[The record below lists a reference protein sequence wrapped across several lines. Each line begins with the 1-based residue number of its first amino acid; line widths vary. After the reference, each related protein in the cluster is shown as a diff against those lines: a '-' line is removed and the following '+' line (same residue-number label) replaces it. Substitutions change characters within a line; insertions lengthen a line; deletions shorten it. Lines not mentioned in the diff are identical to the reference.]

1 MSEQLWIVP
10 AQNDDSFAN
19 IAKSIA
25 NPISDE
31 AAKIAGVAGPVWAWG
46 AQSGTHD
53 NNVLNVMQA
62 GDFCLFYSQDEK
74 RQKAF
79 HWAARIKQRG
89 IKSSDLASAIWG
101 DPSFELVFLLSE
113 VWPIEL
119 SLAEYTRV
127 MGFQNP
133 EMPPRKLSRTSD
145 EPLSLILKEF
155 GSVEGWLRP
164 NRAPSDQNP
173 PKQPI
178 SRESDQP
185 AAAFNLAACLVRLR
199 TRGFSLDEKKL
210 AQFYA
215 AIRAKPFVILAGNSG
230 TGKSR
235 LVRLFAEACGST
247 ASNGGFHLVAV
258 RPDWSDGGELLG
270 YLDLQNNFRPGQLLE
285 PLLRAHAQPQQPV
298 FVCLDEMNLAR
309 VEHYFSDFLSKI
321 ESRRRSADGG
331 VVSDAVIGAR
341 DLDLLSPAS
350 VPESLRNTLAR
361 LKAAQQGVCLP
372 PNLIVV
378 GTVNMDETTH
388 AFSRKVLDR
397 ANTLEIDAG
406 RLGADLPSP
415 AAVAPPTPPLGA
427 FDLTAPFLTAQDM
440 VQDPKHAKAL
450 AHVAGLL
457 DSLNDILSEANL
469 QVAYRT
475 RDEAAAFF
483 IHATTVGLSSNEAD
497 QAIVMQKILP
507 RVQGSSPRLAR
518 ILRELLGRFQP
529 GGSID
534 SNSEK
539 LNEELLALRKDT
551 SRSPLV
557 RKIASMWLVYQE
569 EGFTSFWVA

>member
-1 MSEQLWIVP
+1 MNALVVYVGRGSERNYLHGSNRGIWGFREPGDLPQLQIGDLIIFGRGFTGGGPRVSEVEWQRHKLSILACAKVSEGYFEGKDPEWPDEIETNQVIYPHRLRFEGPLETRADVSLSDLDP
-10 AQNDDSFAN
+10 A
-19 IAKSIA
+19 IADGLRRSAIA
-25 NPISDE
+25 NGRANVIRNPDMSGLISGAAPSNQPVVSGE
-31 AAKIAGVAGPVWAWG
+31 AP
-46 AQSGTHD
+46 TTETTR
-53 NNVLNVMQA
+53 
-62 GDFCLFYSQDEK
+62 DF
-74 RQKAF
+74 
-79 HWAARIKQRG
+79 
-89 IKSSDLASAIWG
+89 
-101 DPSFELVFLLSE
+101 
-113 VWPIEL
+113 
-119 SLAEYTRV
+119 
-127 MGFQNP
+127 
-133 EMPPRKLSRTSD
+133 LSRAQRFMASR
-145 EPLSLILKEF
+145 SHAIL
-155 GSVEGWLRP
+155 GSQLT
-164 NRAPSDQNP
+164 
-173 PKQPI
+173 I
-178 SRESDQP
+178 
-185 AAAFNLAACLVRLR
+185 
-199 TRGFSLDEKKL
+199 
-210 AQFYA
+210 FYA

-235 LVRLFAEACGST
+235 LVRLFAEACGAT
-247 ASNGGFHLVAV
+247 AANGGFHMVAV

-270 YLDLQNNFRPGQLLE
+270 YLDLQNNFRPGQLFE

-321 ESRRRSADGG
+321 ESRRRAADGS
-331 VVSDAVIGAR
+331 VVSDAVISAR
-341 DLDLLSPAS
+341 DLELLAPAS
-350 VPESLRNTLAR
+350 VPESLANTLAR
-361 LKAAQQGVCLP
+361 LKSAQQGVCLP

-415 AAVAPPTPPLGA
+415 AAIAPPTQSLEA
-427 FDLTAPFLTAQDM
+427 IDLTAPFLTAQDM
-440 VQDPKHAKAL
+440 VQDPKHAEAL
-450 AHVAGLL
+450 AHVASLL

-483 IHATTVGLSSNEAD
+483 IHATAAGLSSDEAD
-497 QAIVMQKILP
+497 HAIVMQKILP

-518 ILRELLGRFQP
+518 IMRELLGRFQP

-539 LNEELLALRKDT
+539 LNEELLVLRKDT
-551 SRSPLV
+551 SRPPLV

>member
-1 MSEQLWIVP
+1 MNLWIVP
-10 AQNDDSFAN
+10 ASDEPSFQNIPKSLSRPIPLERLTPMGISEPQFAWGARAGQQNDRKFDQMRSGDICIFYTQGGENREKKFWWAGRVSSYRRSHDVSLA
-19 IAKSIA
+19 IWGTADFEHVYFMDDA
-25 NPISDE
+25 WPISMSLEKYGSDTGYEPAAPKGIFRASDE
-31 AAKIAGVAGPVWAWG
+31 AIAHLAALKLTPEQWARSHSTTEKILLPPNPGPIEPNFDMKHILNLVKA
-46 AQSGTHD
+46 SG
-53 NNVLNVMQA
+53 
-62 GDFCLFYSQDEK
+62 
-74 RQKAF
+74 F
-79 HWAARIKQRG
+79 HF
-89 IKSSDLASAIWG
+89 SDSAIR
-101 DPSFELVFLLSE
+101 
-113 VWPIEL
+113 I
-119 SLAEYTRV
+119 
-127 MGFQNP
+127 
-133 EMPPRKLSRTSD
+133 
-145 EPLSLILKEF
+145 
-155 GSVEGWLRP
+155 
-164 NRAPSDQNP
+164 
-173 PKQPI
+173 
-178 SRESDQP
+178 
-185 AAAFNLAACLVRLR
+185 
-199 TRGFSLDEKKL
+199 
-210 AQFYA
+210 FYA

-247 ASNGGFHLVAV
+247 TGNGGFHLVAV

-321 ESRRRSADGG
+321 ESRRRSADDS
-331 VVSDAVIGAR
+331 VVSDAVISAR
-341 DLDLLSPAS
+341 DLELLGPAS
-350 VPESLRNTLAR
+350 IPESLRDTLAR
-361 LKAAQQGVCLP
+361 LKSAQQGVCLP
-372 PNLIVV
+372 PNLIIV

-406 RLGADLPSP
+406 RLGSGLPSP
-415 AAVAPPTPPLGA
+415 AAGAPPTPFPGA
-427 FDLTAPFLTAQDM
+427 VDLTAPFLTAQDM
-440 VQDPKHAKAL
+440 VQDPKHAEAL
-450 AHVAGLL
+450 AHVASLL

-483 IHATTVGLSSNEAD
+483 IHATSVGLSSDEAD
-497 QAIVMQKILP
+497 HAIVMQKILP

>member
-1 MSEQLWIVP
+1 MNALVVFVSQDPEANYQHGITNGIWGFSLP
-10 AQNDDSFAN
+10 GDST
-19 IAKSIA
+19 K
-25 NPISDE
+25 
-31 AAKIAGVAGPVWAWG
+31 VR
-46 AQSGTHD
+46 
-53 NNVLNVMQA
+53 A
-62 GDFCLFYSQDEK
+62 GDIIIL
-74 RQKAF
+74 
-79 HWAARIKQRG
+79 ARG
-89 IKSSDLASAIWG
+89 
-101 DPSFELVFLLSE
+101 FSE
-113 VWPIEL
+113 G
-119 SLAEYTRV
+119 S
-127 MGFQNP
+127 
-133 EMPPRKLSRTSD
+133 PRKLIDVWLRSSVKTLAISTVVADYAKEDRPEWPDEHEGQVKYPHRIRFRTPVTVMNDVNLSGLD
-145 EPLSLILKEF
+145 EQIVDAMQRS
-155 GSVEGWLRP
+155 GSANGRANVVEGFDPRGLPLQPDDKVTNKESSPIR
-164 NRAPSDQNP
+164 QTE
-173 PKQPI
+173 PKLHMFPYL
-178 SRESDQP
+178 E
-185 AAAFNLAACLVRLR
+185 NHLAATGYAFSGRTLR
-199 TRGFSLDEKKL
+199 M
-210 AQFYA
+210 FYA

-247 ASNGGFHLVAV
+247 AANGGFHLVAV

-321 ESRRRSADGG
+321 ESRRRSADGS
-331 VVSDAVIGAR
+331 VVSDAVISAR
-341 DLDLLSPAS
+341 DLELLSPAS
-350 VPESLRNTLAR
+350 IPESLRATLAR
-361 LKAAQQGVCLP
+361 LKSAEQGVCLP

-378 GTVNMDETTH
+378 GTANMDETTH

-415 AAVAPPTPPLGA
+415 AAVAPPTQSLGA
-427 FDLTAPFLTAQDM
+427 IDLTAPFVTAQDM
-440 VQDPKHAKAL
+440 VHDPKHAEAL
-450 AHVAGLL
+450 AHVASLL

-483 IHATTVGLSSNEAD
+483 IHATSVGLSSDEAD
-497 QAIVMQKILP
+497 HAIVMQKILP

-518 ILRELLGRFQP
+518 ILRELLNRFQP
-529 GGSID
+529 GGLID

-539 LNEELLALRKDT
+539 LKEELPALRKDT

-557 RKIASMWLVYQE
+557 RKIASMWLVYEE

>member
-1 MSEQLWIVP
+1 MKPMNALVVYVGGGTDRNFRHGSE
-10 AQNDDSFAN
+10 
-19 IAKSIA
+19 
-25 NPISDE
+25 
-31 AAKIAGVAGPVWAWG
+31 AGVWG
-46 AQSGTHD
+46 FRDIG
-53 NNVLNVMQA
+53 
-62 GDFCLFYSQDEK
+62 
-74 RQKAF
+74 
-79 HWAARIKQRG
+79 
-89 IKSSDLASAIWG
+89 DLAQIRVG
-101 DPSFELVFLLSE
+101 DLM
-113 VWPIEL
+113 I
-119 SLAEYTRV
+119 
-127 MGFQNP
+127 
-133 EMPPRKLSRTSD
+133 
-145 EPLSLILKEF
+145 F
-155 GSVEGWLRP
+155 G
-164 NRAPSDQNP
+164 
-173 PKQPI
+173 
-178 SRESDQP
+178 
-185 AAAFNLAACLVRLR
+185 
-199 TRGFSLDEKKL
+199 RGFSGGSPRVSEIEWRKYKLGELAFSYVTEGHFDGKSPEWPDEAESKQIIYPYRLRFKIPLQTRTYVSLNDLDPAIADALRRSAIANGRANYVLNPNVAGWIGDAVPRPVTDTATLRTESDLLSAVHRLMASRGHTISALQLTK
-210 AQFYA
+210 FYA

-235 LVRLFAEACGST
+235 LVRLFAEACGAT
-247 ASNGGFHLVAV
+247 AANGGFHMVAV

-270 YLDLQNNFRPGQLLE
+270 YLDLQNTFRPGQLLE

-321 ESRRRSADGG
+321 ESRRRADDGS
-331 VVSDAVIGAR
+331 VVSDAVISAR
-341 DLDLLSPAS
+341 DLDLLSPAAIS
-350 VPESLRNTLAR
+350 ESLVNTLAR
-361 LKAAQQGVCLP
+361 LKSAQQGVCLP

-406 RLGADLPSP
+406 RLGADLPSSAP
-415 AAVAPPTPPLGA
+415 VAPPTPSLGVI
-427 FDLTAPFLTAQDM
+427 DLTAPFLTAQDM
-440 VQDPKHAKAL
+440 VQDPKHAEAL
-450 AHVAGLL
+450 AHVASLL
-457 DSLNDILSEANL
+457 DALNYILCESNL

-483 IHATTVGLSSNEAD
+483 IHATAVGLSSDEAD
-497 QAIVMQKILP
+497 HAIVMQKILP

-539 LNEELLALRKDT
+539 LNEELVALRKDT